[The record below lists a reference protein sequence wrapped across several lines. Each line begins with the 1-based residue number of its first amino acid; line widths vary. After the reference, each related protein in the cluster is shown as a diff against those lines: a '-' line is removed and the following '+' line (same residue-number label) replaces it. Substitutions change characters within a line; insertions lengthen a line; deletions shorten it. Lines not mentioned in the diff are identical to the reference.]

1 MRQLFYLLL
10 LLSIPSFSQEIALV
24 KYSGGG
30 DWYANPTSLPNL
42 IKYCNANI
50 NTRIKQNQ
58 QRLNPVVLIYF
69 HTHSYDW
76 AWKCSFNDAD
86 SNNLKLFTRW
96 RFSSY

>member
-1 MRQLFYLLL
+1 MRQLFYLLNYHT
-10 LLSIPSFSQEIALV
+10 SFLKIALV

-30 DWYANPTSLPNL
+30 DWYANLLSLPNL

-58 QRLNPVVLIYF
+58 QRLNPVPIYF
-69 HTHSYDW
+69 HYIHMTGHG
-76 AWKCSFNDAD
+76 NVVLMTLT
-86 SNNLKLFTRW
+86 NNKKLFTRW